1 MEKFIHYLDNYGFSN
16 PIRVNDYSHI
26 VHEINKNYITN
37 GYQNINYSGGIDLK
51 RVREPY
57 IRLNLSKIN
66 KIKLN
71 GFPIPLFDPSY
82 NSYSIW
88 QNMHEIQIPDH
99 NEEKEKKEVIVPK
112 TKYVSLNIKVENLQ
126 DLIDIIDNHPYEE
139 DTEYNIDLK
148 SLHNIREELTELN
161 TMVGLS
167 NLKKC
172 VLDQLIYFIQN
183 LHIGNDG
190 DFKHTVLYGPPG
202 TGKTEIAKTI
212 GKMYS
217 KLGILKNNIFMKVTR
232 ADLIAGYLGQ
242 TSIKTQK
249 VIEKCLGGVL
259 FIDEAYSLASNED
272 KDSFSKECIDTI
284 CEALSAH
291 KDNLMVIIA
300 GYENELN
307 STFFRI
313 NQGLDSRFI
322 WRFHMDPYNSKEL
335 KEIFLKKIMK
345 NNWEMERRED
355 FNENWF
361 YKKKENFKNYG
372 RDMEILFTYTKIAH
386 SSRIFGKSS
395 DLKKRISLEDLDN
408 GYEMFLKH
416 SKKKENKEFLRD
428 LYV

>member
-1 MEKFIHYLDNYGFSN
+1 MEKFIDFLDKYKYSEH
-16 PIRVNDYSHI
+16 IKLTDYSHI
-26 VHEINKNYITN
+26 IHEINNNYITN
-37 GYQNINYSGGIDLK
+37 GYHNIYFSGGIDLK
-51 RVREPY
+51 RVKEPY
-57 IRLNLSKIN
+57 IRMSPLLLNRIKIN
-66 KIKLN
+66 SHPMP
-71 GFPIPLFDPSY
+71 FFDISY
-82 NSYSIW
+82 NSYNIW
-88 QNMHEIQIPDH
+88 QNMHEVQIPEQS
-99 NEEKEKKEVIVPK
+99 EESEVPVAKKH
-112 TKYVSLNIKVENLQ
+112 YVSIDVKAETLH
-126 DLIDIIDNHPYEE
+126 DLISIIDTHTYQE

-148 SLHNIREELTELN
+148 SLHNIREELADLN
-161 TMVGLS
+161 NMIGLT

-183 LHIGNDG
+183 LHVGNDG

-242 TSIKTQK
+242 TAIKTQK

-259 FIDEAYSLASNED
+259 FIDEAYSLASTED

-307 STFFRI
+307 TTFFRA

-322 WRFHMDPYNSKEL
+322 WRFHMDPYNTKEL
-335 KEIFLKKIMK
+335 KDIFLKKIQK
-345 NNWEMERRED
+345 NNWEMERIDD
-355 FNENWF
+355 FTEKWF
-361 YKKKENFKNYG
+361 DKKKEKFGNYG

-386 SSRIFGKSS
+386 SSRIFGKSA
-395 DLKKRISLEDLDN
+395 DLKKKLSLEDLDN

>member
-1 MEKFIHYLDNYGFSN
+1 MDNFINFLDNYRYSDR
-16 PIRVNDYSHI
+16 IKIADYSHI
-26 VHEINKNYITN
+26 IHEINNNYIKN

-57 IRLNLSKIN
+57 IRINLSKIN
-66 KIKLN
+66 NIKFN
-71 GFPIPLFDPSY
+71 GMPISFFDSSY
-82 NSYSIW
+82 NSYKIW
-88 QNMHEIQIPDH
+88 QNMHEVQIPDQS
-99 NEEKEKKEVIVPK
+99 EESEIPVPK
-112 TKYVSLNIKVENLQ
+112 KHYVSIDVKVETLH
-126 DLIDIIDNHPYEE
+126 DLITIIDNNPYKD

-148 SLHNIREELTELN
+148 SIHNIRTELIDLDN
-161 TMVGLS
+161 MIGLT

-172 VLDQLIYFIQN
+172 ILDQLIYFIQN

-242 TSIKTQK
+242 TAIKTQK

-259 FIDEAYSLASNED
+259 FIDEAYSLANTED

-284 CEALSAH
+284 CEALSSH

-307 STFFRI
+307 STFFRA

-335 KEIFLKKIMK
+335 KDIFLKKIQK
-345 NNWEMERRED
+345 NNWEMERIED
-355 FNENWF
+355 FNEKWF
-361 YKKKENFKNYG
+361 DKKKEKFGNYG

-386 SSRIFGKSS
+386 SSRIFGKSV